1 MDFRQIPLNK
11 ILFLDIET
19 VPAFPEY
26 SRLPEQWKKLWD
38 KKASYIN
45 RDGLPDEEFYQR
57 AGIYA
62 EFGKVIAVSL
72 GIITENNGRRELR
85 LKTIY
90 GDNEKCILEKL
101 ARILD
106 QYYANDDNYLCAHN
120 GKEFDFPFLARRML
134 VNNVKIPKIL
144 DTHGKKP
151 WETHHL
157 DTMELWK
164 FGDHKHFTSLE
175 LLATLFDLP
184 SPKTDIDGS
193 EVWKIY
199 WQDKDLERIA
209 EYCEKDTITVAQLF
223 LKFRNQPPVP
233 KENII
238 IAERDKCD

>member
-26 SRLPEQWKKLWD
+26 SQLPEQWKKLWD

-72 GIITENNGRRELR
+72 GIITENNGQRELR

-90 GDNEKCILEKL
+90 GDNEKCILQKL
-101 ARILD
+101 ADLLD
-106 QYYANDDNYLCAHN
+106 KYYSNDDNYLCAHN

-134 VNNVKIPKIL
+134 VHNVKIPKIL

-151 WETHHL
+151 WEVRHL
-157 DTMELWK
+157 DTMDLWK
-164 FGDHKHFTSLE
+164 FGDHKHYTSLE

-184 SPKTDIDGS
+184 SPKDDIDGS
-193 EVWKIY
+193 EVWKVY
-199 WQDKDLERIA
+199 WQDKDLDRIA
-209 EYCEKDTITVAQLF
+209 EYCEKDTVTVVRLF
-223 LKFRNQPPVP
+223 MKFRNEPPI
-233 KENII
+233 EQQNIVNTQR
-238 IAERDKCD
+238 EKCE